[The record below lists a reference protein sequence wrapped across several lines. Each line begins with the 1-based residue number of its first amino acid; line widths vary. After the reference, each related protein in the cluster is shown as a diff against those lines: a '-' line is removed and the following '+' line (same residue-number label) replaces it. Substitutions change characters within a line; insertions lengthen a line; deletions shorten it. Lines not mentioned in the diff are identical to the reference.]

1 MYTTIENFFISWL
14 NFRKSRCNNQI
25 VSENPNFKRWSHKPP
40 ELQDCVSIPLFD
52 KPSENWME
60 IVIYVAHD
68 HFFVILFLLCPRK
81 MKYEWTFLCR
91 KILFSFSFIFT
102 NIICTCKH
110 FFHFFHRRKYKSNVY
125 ISKYKFT
132 FYHEK
137 HIHDTID
144 RREVK

>member
-14 NFRKSRCNNQI
+14 NFRKSRCNNLI
-25 VSENPNFKRWSHKPP
+25 VSENPNFKRWSLSH
-40 ELQDCVSIPLFD
+40 LDYHIVLVYFFFY

-110 FFHFFHRRKYKSNVY
+110 FFHFFHRRIYKSNVY

-144 RREVK
+144 CREVK